1 MARTQVEIQVDRVVL
16 LPSTPPV
23 KKEANQSLPDSHR
36 QPPSITSG
44 KKDGRRSGQ
53 PANALLKR
61 HRTGQTCM
69 VFNAD
74 RPPSIACPRWRR
86 SGIMPTRPDMCCGL
100 CVCVAIPAVLYTSI
114 YSSVR
119 RYQYSLRRS
128 PPWRNIF

>member
-74 RPPSIACPRWRR
+74 RPPSISPFFLRHQPVPVCA
-86 SGIMPTRPDMCCGL
+86 
-100 CVCVAIPAVLYTSI
+100 VCVPTLAA
-114 YSSVR
+114 
-119 RYQYSLRRS
+119 
-128 PPWRNIF
+128 